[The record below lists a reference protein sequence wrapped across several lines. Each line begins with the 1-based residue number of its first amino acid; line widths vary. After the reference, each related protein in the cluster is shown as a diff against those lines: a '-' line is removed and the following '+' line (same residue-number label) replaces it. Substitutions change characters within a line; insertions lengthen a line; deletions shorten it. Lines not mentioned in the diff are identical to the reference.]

1 MKITALIIIWA
12 SLRFSRAVIFWSFP
26 ALVRKDDRLW
36 ACLLTDSS
44 LILRPACLDVI
55 FATSFPSVQ
64 SMNKRFRI
72 CILKIS
78 LDIQRKIFYNQLCCS
93 MAKQSLVAYHHILQ
107 ISNNQSKATAA
118 PADGIILTIE
128 FGV

>member
-1 MKITALIIIWA
+1 
-12 SLRFSRAVIFWSFP
+12 
-26 ALVRKDDRLW
+26 
-36 ACLLTDSS
+36 
-44 LILRPACLDVI
+44 
-55 FATSFPSVQ
+55 
-64 SMNKRFRI
+64 
-72 CILKIS
+72 
-78 LDIQRKIFYNQLCCS
+78 